1 MASRRA
7 RELFKKIPKEAVV
20 LFDCDNT
27 TDIRP
32 TNTIIDE
39 RDKVYTGNTVT
50 LQYGDQQLT
59 AKIIKLSDDRTVL
72 TEAQRQLCAQLD
84 AQVREPPKKRPKTTS
99 AALLG
104 VSEFPE
110 CESISNSVDALLDD
124 TCVESEFPREAA
136 ELPLVSTPVNP
147 TTRPPPVEF
156 NTPEPSVHKACISHD
171 KIREIMREC
180 LLESE
185 RKNTEKWLKY
195 EQNVIQLQHQNLEY
209 KQRLLQCEQK
219 IQDQEGR
226 VRQCEEQIQI
236 RDEKIRD
243 LEEQIA
249 NRENAPGKPKIRPD
263 LSDIKLTALD
273 IEKTNEHDTNAPSPT
288 LTPEETIKVKTFAR
302 SKRIFV
308 ANLTRKMYSMEE
320 RIRDCNV
327 SGTRNRPAIS
337 PTKTRYERICR
348 YTAQQYNCNLDASLQ
363 TDVRKTID
371 DTNRR
376 FRDDL
381 KIRKFKRTETAPGNI
396 AQYNFD
402 DN

>member
-1 MASRRA
+1 MHTVLQNDAWLLFILNYSTRQHDSQPYEQNQIKNLLNMASRRA

-195 EQNVIQLQHQNLEY
+195 EQNVIPTVFFPGSLFT
-209 KQRLLQCEQK
+209 LLIC
-219 IQDQEGR
+219 
-226 VRQCEEQIQI
+226 
-236 RDEKIRD
+236 
-243 LEEQIA
+243 
-249 NRENAPGKPKIRPD
+249 
-263 LSDIKLTALD
+263 AL
-273 IEKTNEHDTNAPSPT
+273 
-288 LTPEETIKVKTFAR
+288 F
-302 SKRIFV
+302 
-308 ANLTRKMYSMEE
+308 TRM
-320 RIRDCNV
+320 
-327 SGTRNRPAIS
+327 
-337 PTKTRYERICR
+337 
-348 YTAQQYNCNLDASLQ
+348 L
-363 TDVRKTID
+363 
-371 DTNRR
+371 
-376 FRDDL
+376 
-381 KIRKFKRTETAPGNI
+381 
-396 AQYNFD
+396 
-402 DN
+402 

>member
-7 RELFKKIPKEAVV
+7 RELSKKIPKEAVV

-136 ELPLVSTPVNP
+136 ELPLVSTPANP
-147 TTRPPPVEF
+147 TTRPAPVEF

-195 EQNVIQLQHQNLEY
+195 EQNVIQLQHQNLDTSSGCCSVN
-209 KQRLLQCEQK
+209 KRFK
-219 IQDQEGR
+219 IKR
-226 VRQCEEQIQI
+226 AAFVNVKNKSRSAMRKFVTLKNRSLTVRM
-236 RDEKIRD
+236 RP
-243 LEEQIA
+243 A
-249 NRENAPGKPKIRPD
+249 NRK
-263 LSDIKLTALD
+263 
-273 IEKTNEHDTNAPSPT
+273 
-288 LTPEETIKVKTFAR
+288 
-302 SKRIFV
+302 
-308 ANLTRKMYSMEE
+308 Y
-320 RIRDCNV
+320 
-327 SGTRNRPAIS
+327 
-337 PTKTRYERICR
+337 
-348 YTAQQYNCNLDASLQ
+348 AQ
-363 TDVRKTID
+363 T
-371 DTNRR
+371 
-376 FRDDL
+376 
-381 KIRKFKRTETAPGNI
+381 
-396 AQYNFD
+396 
-402 DN
+402 